1 MDTFPK
7 SLQQGLLRWSLC
19 AAALIPSA
27 AFLAVSA
34 PGELASVARRLAP
47 VLLFVAGMSVT
58 VNLAASAGAF
68 DAIARGLEKWTRSQ
82 RALWGGIVGIAAVCT
97 IFLSLDTTAIMIT
110 PMAVALARRNGLKVV
125 PVAFAVMW
133 IANLGSMLL
142 PVSNLTNLLAAG
154 SHQFASEADFI
165 RLAAAPAGAALLVA
179 IAASWIAYIRDKGE
193 PATPP
198 VSVGSGD
205 HGSALQIALIVL
217 ALLPPALLSP
227 IPYWAVSTLAAAV
240 LYATA
245 GHLRRGEGLVPWF
258 SVALA
263 ATFSFGATAAIAAG
277 LELNISGLLPI
288 AAAGALAANT
298 ANNLPAY
305 FLLEPAADTPRQIIA
320 LLVGVNCG
328 PVVTPWASLAT
339 LLWHDQLR
347 RAGVQIPWKD
357 VVRRGALLAPF
368 AVAVPLGALM
378 VAG

>member
-1 MDTFPK
+1 MDIFPK
-7 SLQQGLLRWSLC
+7 SLPQGLLRWLLC
-19 AAALIPSA
+19 AAVLITSA

-58 VNLAASAGAF
+58 VNLAAAAGAF

-82 RALWGGIVGIAAVCT
+82 WALWGGIVGIAAACT

-125 PVAFAVMW
+125 PIAFAVVW

-165 RLAAAPAGAALLVA
+165 RLAAAPAGAAFLVA
-179 IAASWIAYIRDKGE
+179 IAASWIAYIKDKGE
-193 PATPP
+193 PATPS
-198 VSVGSGD
+198 VSVDSGSPS
-205 HGSALQIALIVL
+205 SALQIALIVL

-227 IPYWAVSTLAAAV
+227 LPYWVVSTVAAAV

-245 GHLRRGEGLVPWF
+245 GHLRRDEGLVPWF
-258 SVALA
+258 SIVLA
-263 ATFSFGATAAIAAG
+263 ATFSFGATAAIATG
-277 LELNISGLLPI
+277 LELNVSGPVPI
-288 AAAGALAANT
+288 TAAGALAANT

-305 FLLEPAADTPRQIIA
+305 FLLEPAADTPRHTIA